1 MNIVSSECWSLQ
13 GEICFYCWF
22 TLKNWVSRFVQF
34 RSVHKPRYHWKFRVK
49 YSRCAIAQ
57 EPSHTRPNTKIAL
70 TRNYLDDFAV
80 RMHVPRLSRMKYIKL
95 YRTHV
100 GA

>member
-1 MNIVSSECWSLQ
+1 MNIVSSECWSNLFLLLVLHSK
-13 GEICFYCWF
+13 IA
-22 TLKNWVSRFVQF
+22 VSRFVQF